1 MTDSGYASLGPSL
14 LARKGGA
21 KPAMRPQLPV
31 LGDAQD
37 VARLADEQLEDL
49 GWNDMGDEPGAG
61 TPAVIAPIDPTAQL
75 DPEALAA
82 NPIVRR
88 QQRRLEERLLADA
101 VMTGPGD
108 IELEDAE
115 LGDADLEDA
124 DDAFVPSQITSE
136 AWAEPAPAPAPA
148 PESVLAVRA
157 RRARKP
163 ASTPA
168 AKPAAAASGRR
179 AAFTLRLD
187 ADRHLKL
194 RLAATMRG
202 VSAQVLVTDA
212 LDALLAEFDELETIA
227 ARLQRR

>member
-61 TPAVIAPIDPTAQL
+61 TAAVIAPIDPTAQL
-75 DPEALAA
+75 DPKALAA

-108 IELEDAE
+108 IELDEAE
-115 LGDADLEDA
+115 LGDVEPEDK
-124 DDAFVPSQITSE
+124 DDAFAPSQITAE
-136 AWAEPAPAPAPA
+136 AWAEPAPVPA

-157 RRARKP
+157 QRARKP

-212 LDALLAEFDELETIA
+212 LDALLVEFDELETIA